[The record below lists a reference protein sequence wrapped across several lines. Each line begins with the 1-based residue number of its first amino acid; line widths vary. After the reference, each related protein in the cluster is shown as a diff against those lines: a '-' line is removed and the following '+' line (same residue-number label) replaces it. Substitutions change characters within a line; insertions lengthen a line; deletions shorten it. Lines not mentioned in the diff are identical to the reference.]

1 MRKIWVPGK
10 ASSAAACS
18 LRDLASARAHVARHD
33 QSPGDG
39 FDASNITVSRTHL
52 VIIPSFDSGRLLA
65 QTAAAA
71 RRYWAPIWVVID
83 GSTDESAAAV
93 EAMASVDPF
102 LRVMHLPRNCGK
114 GAAVRHGLI
123 AARASGFTHALVMD
137 ADGQHPADRV
147 PAFMATSAAAPDAL
161 VMGRPEFGEDAPR
174 IRVISRR
181 LCNACAMLVTLRQV
195 GDTLFGFRVYPIAA
209 LLAAM
214 EKTKGMRRFD
224 FDPEAVVRLSWD
236 GIPLVHLPT
245 PVRYLSCT
253 EGGVS
258 HFRYARDNLLL
269 IRMFLRLSRE
279 AAGRFARRCLLKL
292 PRIKSDPD
300 GRSAG
305 LKADW

>member
-1 MRKIWVPGK
+1 
-10 ASSAAACS
+10 
-18 LRDLASARAHVARHD
+18 
-33 QSPGDG
+33 
-39 FDASNITVSRTHL
+39 
-52 VIIPSFDSGRLLA
+52 
-65 QTAAAA
+65 
-71 RRYWAPIWVVID
+71 
-83 GSTDESAAAV
+83 
-93 EAMASVDPF
+93 
-102 LRVMHLPRNCGK
+102 
-114 GAAVRHGLI
+114 
-123 AARASGFTHALVMD
+123 MD

-209 LLAAM
+209 LLVAM

-279 AAGRFARRCLLKL
+279 AAVRFARQCLIKP